1 MFTLY
6 RLDSVFA
13 YLTPI
18 QQMSFS
24 KSYIPIK
31 VQQLYQNI
39 IRKRGGMKTDYSSSR
54 SEADFMPNSQ
64 TLCYL

>member
-6 RLDSVFA
+6 RLDSVFV

-18 QQMSFS
+18 HQMSFS

-31 VQQLYQNI
+31 VQQLYQII
-39 IRKRGGMKTDYSSSR
+39 IRKNGVKLETDYSFSR
-54 SEADFMPNSQ
+54 SENSQ
-64 TLCYL
+64 IKY